1 MAQES
6 LKKTHLVV
14 LESGCC
20 SVAKVSSLGARY
32 LWRSYSR
39 QIGIGIWNWDWEWDW
54 DCAPFSPLSLPINT
68 KPLEIGGDRCV
79 LVSPGGTSMCDWSWY
94 GAAGQSATT
103 EGRSVKAHRGR
114 TDGKHRDGGGGG
126 EPVVV
131 RSSCVSTRGE
141 RGREGGGPARQI
153 EAQLGKHCVAPLGA
167 LAFKL

>member
-1 MAQES
+1 M
-6 LKKTHLVV
+6 
-14 LESGCC
+14 
-20 SVAKVSSLGARY
+20 
-32 LWRSYSR
+32 WRSYSR
-39 QIGIGIWNWDWEWDW
+39 QIGIGMGLGLGFSPDW

-126 EPVVV
+126 GGEPVVV

-141 RGREGGGPARQI
+141 RERGRGGEGEGPARQI